1 MGCQVS
7 IKVFMIKILAF
18 YDFIDYPDADR
29 LVEMRD
35 AVKETF
41 IETGVRGTLILAHE
55 GYNGMICGDEGEVDM
70 WLPKVNAILGT
81 ELRPKISC
89 YSERPFRKIDVK
101 IKPEIVT
108 LRHPVDIK
116 LGHGTHVSPE
126 KWNELISDPET
137 FVLDTRNDY
146 EYKTG
151 TFRGAVNP
159 DIEKFSEL
167 KEYAEKH
174 LDPAVHKRIAT
185 FCTGGIRC
193 EKAVP
198 MLRAMGFD
206 EVYQLDGGILK
217 YLEDVPVD
225 QQLWDGECYVF
236 DERVTVDNRLN
247 KGSIEDISFRKPP
260 KSKV

>member
-1 MGCQVS
+1 
-7 IKVFMIKILAF
+7 MIKILAF
-18 YDFIDYPDADR
+18 YEFIDYPDAVR
-29 LVEMRD
+29 LAEMRD
-35 AVKETF
+35 AIKTTF
-41 IETGVRGTLILAHE
+41 LETGVRGTFILAHE
-55 GYNGMICGDEGEVDM
+55 GYNGMICGGGDEVES
-70 WLPKVNAILGT
+70 WLPQVNAILGT
-81 ELRPKISC
+81 ELRPKISW

-116 LGHGTHVSPE
+116 LGQGTHVPPE

-151 TFRGAVNP
+151 TFRGAINP

-167 KEYAEKH
+167 KAYAERH
-174 LDPAVHKRIAT
+174 LDPAKHKRIAT

-198 MLRAMGFD
+198 LLRAMGFD